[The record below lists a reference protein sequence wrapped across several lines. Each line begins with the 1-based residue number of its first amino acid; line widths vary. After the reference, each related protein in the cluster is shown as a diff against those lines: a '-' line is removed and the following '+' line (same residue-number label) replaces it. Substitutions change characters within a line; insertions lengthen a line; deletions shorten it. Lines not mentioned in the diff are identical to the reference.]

1 MSLKAKLFSSIAAF
15 ALVACLLIVGVF
27 AVSPA
32 TVQMG
37 GNISFTASD
46 VMATINGSVSG
57 VSPAV
62 TLETITFDATDT
74 EATESWAN
82 KNLTFASKTS
92 QITFDITITNDSL
105 ERAFTVAFTGPDQ
118 ADMTNV
124 TVGEVK
130 YVEAATWGEG
140 TGAENLTGPVTI
152 DKATNAESKNS
163 ITIRVT
169 FDITNKAESVAGA
182 WDMSLVLTNVA
193 NG

>member
-32 TVQMG
+32 NVNMG

-62 TLETITFDATDT
+62 TLDTITFDETDT
-74 EATESWAN
+74 EATKTWTE
-82 KNLTFASKTS
+82 KDLTFASKTS

-124 TVGEVK
+124 TVGEVQ
-130 YVEAATWGEG
+130 YVEAAAWGEG
-140 TGAENLTGPVTI
+140 TGAQAWTDSVTI
-152 DKATNAESKNS
+152 DAATGAEDKNS

-169 FDITNKAESVAGA
+169 FDITNEAESVAGA

-193 NG
+193 A